1 MKPSS
6 ISVVIPNYNHGQ
18 YILKQLDALA
28 SQSVPPLEVIV
39 VDDASTDDSVRIVED
54 YARNQPLVR
63 LIRHERNRGVN
74 AALTTGL
81 AACRGEF
88 YYGGAADDA
97 VAPGFIERTERMIER
112 FPQAGIY
119 VGMYR
124 AVDPE
129 DREIR
134 IERVLRWD
142 EERYAPPEVFLS
154 EYLEVQE
161 CSHSLS
167 PATVYRK
174 RCVEEAGGYRA
185 ELGSWA
191 DTFMLRAIALK
202 YGAGYTP
209 HVQATMRRM
218 PEGFSGSQARDVRL
232 MLDIVARAAWLM
244 RLPEFRD
251 RFPEPHVARWEK
263 AYRDYVFWGDLWAS
277 HESLLAATQPGHNG
291 EKPAWRRLIGWP
303 RRLQARLVISRALR
317 QFRAYVPDLSCYE
330 APGK

>member
-1 MKPSS
+1 L
-6 ISVVIPNYNHGQ
+6 H
-18 YILKQLDALA
+18 QLDALT

-39 VDDASTDDSVRIVED
+39 VDDASTDDSARIVDD
-54 YARNQPLVR
+54 YGRNQPLVR
-63 LIRHERNRGVN
+63 LIRHEQNRGVN

-88 YYGGAADDA
+88 YYGAAADDV

-119 VGMYR
+119 FGMYR

-129 DREIR
+129 DREIC
-134 IERVLRWD
+134 IERVSRWD
-142 EERYAPPEVFLS
+142 EERIASPAVFLT
-154 EYLEVQE
+154 EYLEAQH
-161 CSHSLS
+161 CSYSLS
-167 PATVYRK
+167 PSTVYRK
-174 RCVEEAGGYRA
+174 RYVEEIGGYRA

-244 RLPEFRD
+244 RSPEFRD
-251 RFPEPHVARWEK
+251 RFPESHVARWEND
-263 AYRDYVFWGDLWAS
+263 YRDYVFWGQLWAR
-277 HESLLAATQPGHNG
+277 HESLMAAIQPRRNG
-291 EKPAWRRLIGWP
+291 AHPGWRRLMDMP
-303 RRLQARLVISRALR
+303 RRLRARLVFSRALR

-330 APGK
+330 ATARR